1 MQQKLISFLKAFLPF
16 SIFLIISQFVLVEY
30 VLQLELYYST
40 LAIYSFHI
48 LATFLV
54 YLFLVFVNKSF
65 ADKTGFAFMAC
76 SLLKMLAA
84 VIFLLPM
91 MLADVKNPFQVLMAF
106 FIPYFLY
113 LIFETFYAV
122 KLINTK

>member
-1 MQQKLISFLKAFLPF
+1 MQQKLLPFLKIFLPF
-16 SIFLIISQFVLVEY
+16 SIILFSLQFVLVEY
-30 VLQLELYYST
+30 VLQLELFYST

-54 YLFLVFVNKSF
+54 YLLLVFVNRSF
-65 ADKTGFAFMAC
+65 KGKTGFAFMAC
-76 SLLKMLAA
+76 SLLKMFAA

-91 MLADVKNPFQVLMAF
+91 MLNEEQNPVQALMAF

-113 LIFETFYAV
+113 LIFETVYAV
-122 KLINTK
+122 RLINTK